1 MIHGGTTMPRLDDA
15 IALVTGATGGLGEAI
30 CRRLAD
36 DGASIVATD
45 QDESACSALVE
56 TLDGAGRHLALA
68 LDVTSEDA
76 WTGVV
81 AAVRQRYGHL
91 DAVVNNAGIGSL
103 GHVTEERIETW
114 DRVVA
119 VDQTGVWLGMK
130 HGGAFVEETGGS
142 IVNISSILGVGGGLG
157 NSAAYAAAKGAV
169 TNLTKNAALHWA
181 ERGVRVNSVHP
192 GFIGTRQL
200 LERYEGSDR
209 HRAMVDNTPMKR
221 LGHPHEV
228 ASVVAFLVSDES
240 SYMTG
245 SELRVDGGWTAR

>member
-1 MIHGGTTMPRLDDA
+1 MLAQEELMPRLDDT

-30 CRRLAD
+30 CHRLASE
-36 DGASIVATD
+36 GASVVATD
-45 QDESACSALVE
+45 QDAAACTALVE

-76 WTGVV
+76 WTEVV
-81 AAVRQRYGHL
+81 AAVRERYGRL

-103 GHVTEERIETW
+103 GHVTEEKIETW

-142 IVNISSILGVGGGLG
+142 VVNISSILGVGGGLG

-181 ERGVRVNSVHP
+181 DRGVRVNSVHP

-200 LERYEGSDR
+200 IERFEGTER
-209 HRAMVDNTPMKR
+209 HRAMVENTPMRR
-221 LGHPHEV
+221 LGRPDEI
-228 ASVVAFLVSDES
+228 AAVVAFLVSDES

>member
-1 MIHGGTTMPRLDDA
+1 MPQLEDT
-15 IALVTGATGGLGEAI
+15 IALVTGATGGLGAAI
-30 CRRLAD
+30 CHRLAAE
-36 DGASIVATD
+36 GASVVATD
-45 QDESACSALVE
+45 QDVSACADLVKS
-56 TLDGAGRHLALA
+56 LDATGHHLALS
-68 LDVTSEDA
+68 LDVTSEGA

-81 AAVRQRYGHL
+81 SEVRARYGRL

-103 GHVTEERIETW
+103 GHVTEEQIETW

-130 HGGAFVEETGGS
+130 HGGALVEETGGS

-181 ERGVRVNSVHP
+181 DRGVRVNSVHP

-200 LERYEGSDR
+200 LERFEGTER
-209 HRAMVDNTPMKR
+209 HRAMVDNTPMRR
-221 LGHPHEV
+221 LGRPEEI
-228 ASVVAFLVSDES
+228 ASVVAFLVSAEA

>member
-1 MIHGGTTMPRLDDA
+1 MPRLDDT

-30 CRRLAD
+30 CHRLASE
-36 DGASIVATD
+36 GASIIATD
-45 QDESACSALVE
+45 QELAACSTLVDS
-56 TLDGAGRHLALA
+56 LDGADRHLALA

-76 WTGVV
+76 WTDVV
-81 AAVRQRYGHL
+81 SAVRSHYGRL

-103 GHVTEERIETW
+103 GHVTEEKVETW

-142 IVNISSILGVGGGLG
+142 IVNISSILGIGGGLG

-181 ERGVRVNSVHP
+181 DRGVRVNSVHP
-192 GFIGTRQL
+192 GFIGTRPL
-200 LERYEGSDR
+200 LERFEGTER
-209 HRAMVDNTPMKR
+209 HRAMVDNTPMRR
-221 LGHPHEV
+221 LGRPEEV

>member
-1 MIHGGTTMPRLDDA
+1 MPRLDDT
-15 IALVTGATGGLGEAI
+15 IALVTGATGGLGAAI
-30 CRRLAD
+30 CHRLAS
-36 DGASIVATD
+36 DGASVVATD
-45 QDESACSALVE
+45 QDASACEDLVSS
-56 TLDGAGRHLALA
+56 LHDAARHLALP
-68 LDVTSEDA
+68 LDVTSEEA
-76 WTGVV
+76 WVGVV
-81 AAVRQRYGHL
+81 EDVRARYGRL

-130 HGGAFVEETGGS
+130 HAGSLVEETGGS
-142 IVNISSILGVGGGLG
+142 VVNISSILGVGGGLG

-181 ERGVRVNSVHP
+181 DRGVRVNSVHP

-200 LERYEGSDR
+200 LERFEGTDR
-209 HRAMVDNTPMKR
+209 HRAMVDNTPMRR
-221 LGHPHEV
+221 LGRPEEI
-228 ASVVAFLVSDES
+228 ASVVAFLVSDEA

-245 SELRVDGGWTAR
+245 SEIRVDGGWTAR